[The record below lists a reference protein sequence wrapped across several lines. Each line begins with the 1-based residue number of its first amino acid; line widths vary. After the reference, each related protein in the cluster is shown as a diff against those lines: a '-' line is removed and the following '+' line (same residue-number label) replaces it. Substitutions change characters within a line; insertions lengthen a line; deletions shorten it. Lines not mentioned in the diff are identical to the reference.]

1 MNYSPDPFVDGD
13 PEETREPLLEI
24 PKTKSTQRKTIAA
37 VCGFYGIEEGKIHT
51 LPGRVRVPP
60 SA

>member
-1 MNYSPDPFVDGD
+1 MNYPPDLFVDCD
-13 PEETREPLLEI
+13 PKETKEPLLEI
-24 PKTKSTQRKTIAA
+24 PKSKSTHGGRRLWL
-37 VCGFYGIEEGKIHT
+37 YGIEESKIHT

>member
-1 MNYSPDPFVDGD
+1 MNHSPDPFVDGD
-13 PEETREPLLEI
+13 PQETKEPLLEI
-24 PKTKSTQRKTIAA
+24 PKTKSTHRKTL
-37 VCGFYGIEEGKIHT
+37 CGLYGIEEGKIHT